1 MTFTKTEIR
10 KFHRDAKAE
19 FEAARTW
26 WETAKIGA
34 PERMAADIECLL
46 QSLEDEVVRLEG
58 EVA

>member
-1 MTFTKTEIR
+1 MTFTKKELR

-19 FEAARTW
+19 FEATRTW

-34 PERMAADIECLL
+34 PERMASDIEYLL
-46 QSLEDEVVRLEG
+46 QSLEDEVGRLEN